1 MNGRERFNAITHF
14 KPFDRV
20 FNREFG
26 WWDEVFS
33 VWQKDG
39 MPKEVKG
46 NVEGDVFFKFDKFE
60 ESGINCGLSPGFE
73 TITLE
78 QDKDYKIVKDWE
90 GVTKKVFQSGASS
103 IPHYLDYS
111 LKDRESWKDFK
122 AKLAPGMHRYPA
134 DWKERVKKWN
144 APDRDYP
151 VGINGGSII
160 GTPRDWIGFEN
171 TALMFYDN
179 PILMEEIITTMAD
192 LVVGTIE
199 PALKEV
205 KFDYAYMWEDIAFKN
220 GPMISPEMFKK
231 FCVPQYKRITSL
243 LHKYGVDV
251 IWLDCDGDI
260 NPIVHLWL
268 EAGVNGMFPLE
279 VGCNTD
285 PVVLRKK
292 YGKDVLLFGG
302 VNKRELS
309 KDKKSIDAEIE
320 RLRPIVE
327 GGGFIPHVDHRCPPD
342 VSYENYLYYLKRKKE
357 VFNIK
362 DWDLEPII
370 KTLRK

>member
-1 MNGRERFNAITHF
+1 
-14 KPFDRV
+14 
-20 FNREFG
+20 
-26 WWDEVFS
+26 
-33 VWQKDG
+33 
-39 MPKEVKG
+39 
-46 NVEGDVFFKFDKFE
+46 
-60 ESGINCGLSPGFE
+60 
-73 TITLE
+73 
-78 QDKDYKIVKDWE
+78 
-90 GVTKKVFQSGASS
+90 
-103 IPHYLDYS
+103 
-111 LKDRESWKDFK
+111 
-122 AKLAPGMHRYPA
+122 
-134 DWKERVKKWN
+134 
-144 APDRDYP
+144 
-151 VGINGGSII
+151 
-160 GTPRDWIGFEN
+160 
-171 TALMFYDN
+171 
-179 PILMEEIITTMAD
+179 
-192 LVVGTIE
+192 
-199 PALKEV
+199 
-205 KFDYAYMWEDIAFKN
+205 
-220 GPMISPEMFKK
+220 PEMFKK

>member
-1 MNGRERFNAITHF
+1 MNGKERFQAVTHF
-14 KPFDRV
+14 KSFDRV

-33 VWQKDG
+33 VWQKEG
-39 MPKEVKG
+39 FPKEVKG
-46 NVEGDVFFKFDKFE
+46 NDQGDIFFKFDKFE
-60 ESGINCGLSPGFE
+60 QSGINCALAPGFDHR
-73 TITLE
+73 IIE
-78 QDKDYKIVKDWE
+78 QDKDYQIVIDHE
-90 GVTKKVFQSGASS
+90 NVTKKIFQSGASS
-103 IPHYLDYS
+103 IPHYLDYG
-111 LKDRESWKDFK
+111 LKDRETWKEYK
-122 AKLAPGMHRYPA
+122 KKLVAGMHRYPK
-134 DWKERVKKWN
+134 DWKERVKRWN
-144 APDRDYP
+144 DPKRDYP

-171 TALMFYDN
+171 TALMFYDD
-179 PILMEEIITTMAD
+179 PVLMEEIITTMAD
-192 LVVGTIE
+192 VIVGTIE

-205 KFDYAYMWEDIAFKN
+205 KFDFAYMWEDIAFKN
-220 GPMISPEMFKK
+220 GPMISPEMFKQY
-231 FCVPQYKRITSL
+231 CVPQYKRITSL

-260 NPIVHLWL
+260 NPIVHLFL

-279 VGCNTD
+279 VGCKTD
-285 PVVLRKK
+285 PVELRKK
-292 YGKDVLLFGG
+292 FGKDVLLFGG

-320 RLRPIVE
+320 KLRPIVE

-342 VSYENYLYYLKRKKE
+342 VSYDNYLYYLKKKKE

-362 DWDLEPII
+362 DWDLEPIL
-370 KTLRK
+370 KTLKK